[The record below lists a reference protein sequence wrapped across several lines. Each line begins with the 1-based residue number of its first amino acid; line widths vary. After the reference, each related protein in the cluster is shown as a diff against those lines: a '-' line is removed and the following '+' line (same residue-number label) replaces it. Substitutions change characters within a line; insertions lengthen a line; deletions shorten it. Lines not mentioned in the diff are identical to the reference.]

1 MVQPFIKENNG
12 SKTIINHWL
21 IYCVKHQSRL
31 QKPYLGRYIY
41 SQVIQRHFANKK
53 GPMGR
58 KENSIQEI
66 EQLTIVTGSALRLMA
81 VNIWTNKYLKA

>member
-1 MVQPFIKENNG
+1 
-12 SKTIINHWL
+12 
-21 IYCVKHQSRL
+21 
-31 QKPYLGRYIY
+31 
-41 SQVIQRHFANKK
+41 
-53 GPMGR
+53 MGR